1 LILRELLIH
10 PCRFGQMNEFLQG
23 MGSNL
28 LAARLKMYPPLAM
41 RLIMANCG
49 GVRNSN
55 WVGRQHA
62 PIGSRSGAIL
72 SPGQSPRSHFGL
84 A

>member
-1 LILRELLIH
+1 
-10 PCRFGQMNEFLQG
+10 MNEFLQG

-41 RLIMANCG
+41 TLIMASCG

-55 WVGRQHA
+55 
-62 PIGSRSGAIL
+62 
-72 SPGQSPRSHFGL
+72 
-84 A
+84 